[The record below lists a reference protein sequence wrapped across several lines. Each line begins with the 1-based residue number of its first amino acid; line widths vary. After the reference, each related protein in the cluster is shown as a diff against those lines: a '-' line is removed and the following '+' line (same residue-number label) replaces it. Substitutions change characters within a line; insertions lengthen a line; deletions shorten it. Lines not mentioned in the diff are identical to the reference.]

1 MSTLY
6 KQTGYPCWYWSA
18 YYKGKRL
25 RKSTRLSQKSLA
37 QKIQQKWD
45 WMFASDDLS
54 FYGST
59 SVLGPDI
66 HGFMDEHIKVRRRI
80 SINTYNTARAVV
92 NSLSDYLKSINVKTV
107 SDITIKV
114 LDGYIDHLSCSAKT
128 KKNHLIEIRQMLKR
142 AVIEG
147 LLPNNPAEHATLP
160 RVIKA
165 EIHRPLG
172 QYDLEVIF
180 NHAGAWRL
188 YFEFLY
194 RTGLRAGDVA
204 MLTYGNIDKKRKV
217 IVSLIRKS
225 RRVHEV
231 PLSNILLNQI
241 DNQNEDNPLFPS
253 LYTQS
258 ERKLNDNLAKPRKF
272 LQGIL
277 KANGKKK
284 ATLHS
289 FRTTFNNTLRDLGL
303 SIDDRAV
310 LLAHSSSETTK
321 IYTHPNLEL
330 AFEYINKMPDF
341 SHLDS

>member
-37 QKIQQKWD
+37 QKIQIKWD
-45 WMFASDDLS
+45 WMLASDDLS

-80 SINTYNTARAVV
+80 SINTYNTARTVV

-107 SDITIKV
+107 GDITIKV

-160 RVIKA
+160 RIIKA
-165 EIHRPLG
+165 EIHRSLDR
-172 QYDLEVIF
+172 YDLEVVF

-277 KANGKKK
+277 KANNRKK

-341 SHLDS
+341 S

>member
-1 MSTLY
+1 ML
-6 KQTGYPCWYWSA
+6 
-18 YYKGKRL
+18 
-25 RKSTRLSQKSLA
+25 
-37 QKIQQKWD
+37 
-45 WMFASDDLS
+45 ASDDLS
-54 FYGST
+54 FYGRT

-147 LLPNNPAEHATLP
+147 LLPNNPAEHVTLP
-160 RVIKA
+160 RIIKA
-165 EIHRPLG
+165 DIHRSLDW
-172 QYDLEVIF
+172 YDLEVVF

-231 PLSNILLNQI
+231 PISNVLLNQI
-241 DNQNEDNPLFPS
+241 GDLGADQPLFPS

-277 KANGKKK
+277 KANNRKK

-289 FRTTFNNTLRDLGL
+289 FRYH
-303 SIDDRAV
+303 V
-310 LLAHSSSETTK
+310 
-321 IYTHPNLEL
+321 
-330 AFEYINKMPDF
+330 
-341 SHLDS
+341 

>member
-37 QKIQQKWD
+37 QKIQIKWD
-45 WMFASDDLS
+45 WMLASDDLS

-66 HGFMDEHIKVRRRI
+66 REFMDEHLKVRRRI
-80 SINTYNTARAVV
+80 SINTYNTARTVV
-92 NSLSDYLKSINVKTV
+92 NSLGDYLKSINVKTV

-114 LDGYIDHLSCSAKT
+114 LDGYIDHLSCGAKT

-160 RVIKA
+160 RIIKA
-165 EIHRPLG
+165 EIHRSLDR
-172 QYDLEVIF
+172 YDLEVVF

-277 KANGKKK
+277 KANNRKK

-341 SHLDS
+341 S

>member
-1 MSTLY
+1 MLN
-6 KQTGYPCWYWSA
+6 
-18 YYKGKRL
+18 L
-25 RKSTRLSQKSLA
+25 
-37 QKIQQKWD
+37 
-45 WMFASDDLS
+45 
-54 FYGST
+54 
-59 SVLGPDI
+59 
-66 HGFMDEHIKVRRRI
+66 I
-80 SINTYNTARAVV
+80 SE
-92 NSLSDYLKSINVKTV
+92 
-107 SDITIKV
+107 ITIK
-114 LDGYIDHLSCSAKT
+114 LLNGYIDYLSCGAKT

-147 LLPNNPAEHATLP
+147 LLPNNPAEHVTLP
-160 RVIKA
+160 RIIKA

-277 KANGKKK
+277 KANNRKK

-341 SHLDS
+341 S

>member
-37 QKIQQKWD
+37 QKIQIKWD
-45 WMFASDDLS
+45 WMLASDDLS

-142 AVIEG
+142 AVMEG
-147 LLPNNPAEHATLP
+147 LLPNNPAEHVTLP
-160 RVIKA
+160 RIIKA
-165 EIHRPLG
+165 EIHRSLDR
-172 QYDLEVIF
+172 YDLEVVF

-258 ERKLNDNLAKPRKF
+258 ERRLNDNLAKPRKF

-277 KANGKKK
+277 KANNRKK

-341 SHLDS
+341 S

>member
-37 QKIQQKWD
+37 QKIQIKWD
-45 WMFASDDLS
+45 WMLASDDLS

-147 LLPNNPAEHATLP
+147 LLPNNPAEHVTLP
-160 RVIKA
+160 RIIKA
-165 EIHRPLG
+165 EIHRSLDR
-172 QYDLEVIF
+172 YDLEVVF

-277 KANGKKK
+277 KANNRKK

-341 SHLDS
+341 S

>member
-45 WMFASDDLS
+45 WMLASDDLS

-80 SINTYNTARAVV
+80 SINTYNTARTVV

-128 KKNHLIEIRQMLKR
+128 KKNHMIEIRQMLKR

-147 LLPNNPAEHATLP
+147 LLPNNPAEHVTLP
-160 RVIKA
+160 RIIKA

-277 KANGKKK
+277 KANNRKK

-341 SHLDS
+341 S

>member
-1 MSTLY
+1 
-6 KQTGYPCWYWSA
+6 
-18 YYKGKRL
+18 L

-37 QKIQQKWD
+37 QKIQVKWD
-45 WMFASDDLS
+45 WMLASDDLS

-147 LLPNNPAEHATLP
+147 LLPNNPAEHVTLP
-160 RVIKA
+160 RIIKA
-165 EIHRPLG
+165 EIHRSLDR
-172 QYDLEVIF
+172 YDLEVVF

-277 KANGKKK
+277 KANNRKK

-289 FRTTFNNTLRDLGL
+289 FRTTFNNTLRDMGL

-341 SHLDS
+341 S

>member
-6 KQTGYPCWYWSA
+6 KQAGYPCWYWSA

-37 QKIQQKWD
+37 QKIQVKWD
-45 WMFASDDLS
+45 WMLASDDLS

-92 NSLSDYLKSINVKTV
+92 NSLGDYLKSINVKTV

-147 LLPNNPAEHATLP
+147 LLPNNPAEHVTLP
-160 RVIKA
+160 RIIKA
-165 EIHRPLG
+165 DIHRSLDR
-172 QYDLEVIF
+172 YDLEVIF

-277 KANGKKK
+277 KANNRKK

-341 SHLDS
+341 S

>member
-37 QKIQQKWD
+37 QKIQIKWD
-45 WMFASDDLS
+45 WMLASDDLS

-147 LLPNNPAEHATLP
+147 LLPNNPAEHVTLP
-160 RVIKA
+160 RIIKA
-165 EIHRPLG
+165 EIHRSLDR
-172 QYDLEVIF
+172 YDLEVVF

-277 KANGKKK
+277 KANNRKK

-341 SHLDS
+341 SHSDS

>member
-37 QKIQQKWD
+37 QKIQIKWD
-45 WMFASDDLS
+45 WMLASDDLS

-147 LLPNNPAEHATLP
+147 LLPNNPAEHVTLP
-160 RVIKA
+160 RIIKA
-165 EIHRPLG
+165 EIHRSLDR
-172 QYDLEVIF
+172 YDLEVVF

-231 PLSNILLNQI
+231 PISNILLNQI
-241 DNQNEDNPLFPS
+241 GDLGADQPLFPS

-277 KANGKKK
+277 KANNRKK

-341 SHLDS
+341 S

>member
-45 WMFASDDLS
+45 WMLASDDLS

-80 SINTYNTARAVV
+80 SINTYNTARTVV

-107 SDITIKV
+107 GDITIKV

-128 KKNHLIEIRQMLKR
+128 KKNHMIEIRQMLKR

-147 LLPNNPAEHATLP
+147 LLPNNPAEHVTLP
-160 RVIKA
+160 RIIKA

-180 NHAGAWRL
+180 NHAGSWRL

-231 PLSNILLNQI
+231 PLSNVLLDQI
-241 DNQNEDNPLFPS
+241 GEFETDEPLFPT
-253 LYTQS
+253 LYSQS

-341 SHLDS
+341 S

>member
-1 MSTLY
+1 ML
-6 KQTGYPCWYWSA
+6 
-18 YYKGKRL
+18 
-25 RKSTRLSQKSLA
+25 
-37 QKIQQKWD
+37 
-45 WMFASDDLS
+45 ASDDLS

-114 LDGYIDHLSCSAKT
+114 LDGYIDHLSCGAKT

-147 LLPNNPAEHATLP
+147 LLPNNPAEHVTLP
-160 RVIKA
+160 RIIKA
-165 EIHRPLG
+165 EIHRSLDR
-172 QYDLEVIF
+172 YDLEVVF

-277 KANGKKK
+277 KANNRKK

-341 SHLDS
+341 S

>member
-37 QKIQQKWD
+37 QKIQIKWD
-45 WMFASDDLS
+45 WMLASDDLG

-147 LLPNNPAEHATLP
+147 LLPNNPAEHVTLP
-160 RVIKA
+160 RIIKA
-165 EIHRPLG
+165 EIHRSLDR
-172 QYDLEVIF
+172 YDLEVVF

-277 KANGKKK
+277 KANNRKK

-341 SHLDS
+341 S

>member
-37 QKIQQKWD
+37 QKIQIKWD
-45 WMFASDDLS
+45 WMLASDDLS

-80 SINTYNTARAVV
+80 SINTYNTARTVV
-92 NSLSDYLKSINVKTV
+92 NSLGDYLKNINVNTV

-114 LDGYIDHLSCSAKT
+114 LDGYIDHLSCGAKT

-147 LLPNNPAEHATLP
+147 LLPNNPAEHVTLP
-160 RVIKA
+160 RIIKA
-165 EIHRPLG
+165 EIHRSLDR
-172 QYDLEVIF
+172 YDLEVVF

-277 KANGKKK
+277 KANNRKK

-341 SHLDS
+341 S

>member
-1 MSTLY
+1 ML
-6 KQTGYPCWYWSA
+6 
-18 YYKGKRL
+18 
-25 RKSTRLSQKSLA
+25 
-37 QKIQQKWD
+37 
-45 WMFASDDLS
+45 ASDDLS

-147 LLPNNPAEHATLP
+147 LLPNNPAEHVTLP
-160 RVIKA
+160 RIIKA
-165 EIHRPLG
+165 DIHRSLDR
-172 QYDLEVIF
+172 YDLEVVF

-231 PLSNILLNQI
+231 PISNVLLNQI
-241 DNQNEDNPLFPS
+241 GDLGADQPLFPS

-277 KANGKKK
+277 KANNRKK

-341 SHLDS
+341 S

>member
-45 WMFASDDLS
+45 WMLASDDLS

-59 SVLGPDI
+59 SVLRPDI

-80 SINTYNTARAVV
+80 SINTYNTARTVV

-107 SDITIKV
+107 GDITIKV

-128 KKNHLIEIRQMLKR
+128 KKNHMIEIRQMLKR

-147 LLPNNPAEHATLP
+147 LLPNNPAEHVTLP
-160 RVIKA
+160 RIIKA
-165 EIHRPLG
+165 EIHRSLDR
-172 QYDLEVIF
+172 YDLEVVF

-277 KANGKKK
+277 KANNRKK

-341 SHLDS
+341 S

>member
-37 QKIQQKWD
+37 QKIQVKWD
-45 WMFASDDLS
+45 WMLASDDLS

-147 LLPNNPAEHATLP
+147 LLPNNPAEHVTLP
-160 RVIKA
+160 RIIKA
-165 EIHRPLG
+165 EIHRSLDR
-172 QYDLEVIF
+172 YDLEVVF

-289 FRTTFNNTLRDLGL
+289 FRTTFNNTLRDMGL

-341 SHLDS
+341 S

>member
-37 QKIQQKWD
+37 QKIQIKWD
-45 WMFASDDLS
+45 WMLASDDLS

-147 LLPNNPAEHATLP
+147 LLPNNPAEHVTLP
-160 RVIKA
+160 RIIKA
-165 EIHRPLG
+165 EIHRSLDR
-172 QYDLEVIF
+172 YDLEVVF

-277 KANGKKK
+277 KANNRKK

-330 AFEYINKMPDF
+330 AFEYINKMHDF
-341 SHLDS
+341 S

>member
-37 QKIQQKWD
+37 QKIQVKWD
-45 WMFASDDLS
+45 WMLASDDLS

-147 LLPNNPAEHATLP
+147 LLPNNPAEHVTLP
-160 RVIKA
+160 RIIKA
-165 EIHRPLG
+165 EIHRSLDR
-172 QYDLEVIF
+172 YDLEVVF

-231 PLSNILLNQI
+231 PISNVLLNQI
-241 DNQNEDNPLFPS
+241 GDLGADQPLFPR

-258 ERKLNDNLAKPRKF
+258 ERRLNDNLAKPRKF

-277 KANGKKK
+277 KANNRKK

-341 SHLDS
+341 S

>member
-25 RKSTRLSQKSLA
+25 RKSTRLSQKSPA
-37 QKIQQKWD
+37 QKIQLKWD
-45 WMFASDDLS
+45 WMLASDDLS

-147 LLPNNPAEHATLP
+147 LLPNNPAEHVTLP
-160 RVIKA
+160 RIIKA
-165 EIHRPLG
+165 DIHRSLDR
-172 QYDLEVIF
+172 YDLEVVF

-277 KANGKKK
+277 KANNRKK

-341 SHLDS
+341 S

>member
-37 QKIQQKWD
+37 QKIQIKWD
-45 WMFASDDLS
+45 WMLASDDLS

-147 LLPNNPAEHATLP
+147 LLPNNPAEHVTLP
-160 RVIKA
+160 RIIKA
-165 EIHRPLG
+165 EIHRSLDR
-172 QYDLEVIF
+172 YDLEVVF

-204 MLTYGNIDKKRKV
+204 MLTYGNIDMKRKV

-231 PLSNILLNQI
+231 PISNILLNQI
-241 DNQNEDNPLFPS
+241 GDLGADQPLFPS

-277 KANGKKK
+277 KANNRKK

-341 SHLDS
+341 S

>member
-37 QKIQQKWD
+37 QKIQIKWD
-45 WMFASDDLS
+45 WMLASDDLS

-147 LLPNNPAEHATLP
+147 LLPNNPAEHVTLP

-165 EIHRPLG
+165 EIHRSLDR
-172 QYDLEVIF
+172 YDLEVVF

-277 KANGKKK
+277 KANNRKK

-341 SHLDS
+341 S

>member
-37 QKIQQKWD
+37 QKIQIKWD
-45 WMFASDDLS
+45 WMLASDDLS

-80 SINTYNTARAVV
+80 SINTYNTARTVV
-92 NSLSDYLKSINVKTV
+92 NSLGDYLKSINVKTV

-114 LDGYIDHLSCSAKT
+114 LDGYIDHLSCGAKT

-147 LLPNNPAEHATLP
+147 LLPNNPAEHVTLP
-160 RVIKA
+160 RIIKA
-165 EIHRPLG
+165 EIHRSLDR
-172 QYDLEVIF
+172 YDLEVIF

-277 KANGKKK
+277 KANNRKK

-341 SHLDS
+341 S

>member
-1 MSTLY
+1 ML
-6 KQTGYPCWYWSA
+6 
-18 YYKGKRL
+18 
-25 RKSTRLSQKSLA
+25 
-37 QKIQQKWD
+37 
-45 WMFASDDLS
+45 ASDDLS

-147 LLPNNPAEHATLP
+147 LLPNNPAEHVTLP
-160 RVIKA
+160 RIIKA
-165 EIHRPLG
+165 EIHRSLDR
-172 QYDLEVIF
+172 YDLEVVF

-277 KANGKKK
+277 KANNRKK

-289 FRTTFNNTLRDLGL
+289 FRTTFNNTLRDMGL

-341 SHLDS
+341 S

>member
-25 RKSTRLSQKSLA
+25 RKSTRLSQKSHA
-37 QKIQQKWD
+37 QKIQIKWD
-45 WMFASDDLS
+45 WMLASDDLS

-128 KKNHLIEIRQMLKR
+128 KKNHMIEIRQMLKR

-147 LLPNNPAEHATLP
+147 LLPNNPAEHVTLP
-160 RVIKA
+160 RIIKA
-165 EIHRPLG
+165 EIHRSLDR
-172 QYDLEVIF
+172 YDLEVIF

-277 KANGKKK
+277 KANNRKK

-341 SHLDS
+341 S

>member
-37 QKIQQKWD
+37 QKIQVKWD
-45 WMFASDDLS
+45 WMLASDDLS

-147 LLPNNPAEHATLP
+147 LLPNNPAEHVTLP
-160 RVIKA
+160 RIIKA
-165 EIHRPLG
+165 EIHRSLDR
-172 QYDLEVIF
+172 YDLEVVF

-277 KANGKKK
+277 KANNRKK

-341 SHLDS
+341 S

>member
-1 MSTLY
+1 
-6 KQTGYPCWYWSA
+6 
-18 YYKGKRL
+18 L

-37 QKIQQKWD
+37 QKIQIKWD
-45 WMFASDDLS
+45 WMLASDDLS

-147 LLPNNPAEHATLP
+147 LLPNNPAEHVTLP
-160 RVIKA
+160 RIIKA
-165 EIHRPLG
+165 EIHRSLDR
-172 QYDLEVIF
+172 YDLEVVF

-277 KANGKKK
+277 KANNRKK

-341 SHLDS
+341 S

>member
-37 QKIQQKWD
+37 QKIQVKWD
-45 WMFASDDLS
+45 WMLASDDLS

-80 SINTYNTARAVV
+80 SINTYNTARTVV
-92 NSLSDYLKSINVKTV
+92 NSLGDYLKSINVKTV

-114 LDGYIDHLSCSAKT
+114 LDGYIDHLSCGAKT

-147 LLPNNPAEHATLP
+147 LLPNNSAEHVTLP
-160 RVIKA
+160 RIIKA

-321 IYTHPNLEL
+321 IYTHPNL
-330 AFEYINKMPDF
+330 
-341 SHLDS
+341 

>member
-37 QKIQQKWD
+37 QKIQLKWD
-45 WMFASDDLS
+45 WMLASDDLA

-147 LLPNNPAEHATLP
+147 LLPNNPAEHVTLP
-160 RVIKA
+160 RIIKA
-165 EIHRPLG
+165 EIHRSLDR
-172 QYDLEVIF
+172 YDLEVVF

-277 KANGKKK
+277 KANNRKK

-341 SHLDS
+341 S

>member
-45 WMFASDDLS
+45 WMLASDDLS

-66 HGFMDEHIKVRRRI
+66 REFMDEHLKVRRRI
-80 SINTYNTARAVV
+80 SINTYNTARTVI
-92 NSLSDYLKSINVKTV
+92 NSLKTYLDSVNVKSI
-107 SDITIKV
+107 SEITIK
-114 LDGYIDHLSCSAKT
+114 LLNGYIDYLSCGAKT

-147 LLPNNPAEHATLP
+147 LLPNNPAEHVTLP
-160 RVIKA
+160 RIIKA

-231 PLSNILLNQI
+231 PLSNVLLDQI
-241 DNQNEDNPLFPS
+241 GDFGVDQPLFPA
-253 LYTQS
+253 LYSQS

-303 SIDDRAV
+303 SIDDRTA
-310 LLAHSSSETTK
+310 LMAHSSSETTK
-321 IYTHPNLEL
+321 IYTQPNIEKALE
-330 AFEYINKMPDF
+330 YVNKLPTF
-341 SHLDS
+341 

>member
-37 QKIQQKWD
+37 QKIQIKWD
-45 WMFASDDLS
+45 WMLASDDLS

-147 LLPNNPAEHATLP
+147 LLPNNPAEHVTLP
-160 RVIKA
+160 RIIKA
-165 EIHRPLG
+165 EIHRSLDR
-172 QYDLEVIF
+172 YDLEVVF

-231 PLSNILLNQI
+231 PISNILLNQI
-241 DNQNEDNPLFPS
+241 GDLGADQPLFPS

-277 KANGKKK
+277 KANNRKK

-330 AFEYINKMPDF
+330 AFEYINKMPNF
-341 SHLDS
+341 S

>member
-1 MSTLY
+1 MSSLH
-6 KQTGYPCWYWSA
+6 KQEGYSCWYWSA

-37 QKIQQKWD
+37 QKIQIKWD
-45 WMFASDDLS
+45 WMLASDDLS

-114 LDGYIDHLSCSAKT
+114 LDGYIDHLSCGAKT

-147 LLPNNPAEHATLP
+147 LLPNNPAEHVTLP
-160 RVIKA
+160 RILKA

-258 ERKLNDNLAKPRKF
+258 ERRLNDNLAKPRKF

-277 KANGKKK
+277 KANNRKK

-341 SHLDS
+341 S

>member
-37 QKIQQKWD
+37 QKIQVKWD
-45 WMFASDDLS
+45 WMLASDDLS

-147 LLPNNPAEHATLP
+147 LLPNNPAEHVTLP
-160 RVIKA
+160 RIIKA
-165 EIHRPLG
+165 EIHRSLDR
-172 QYDLEVIF
+172 YDLEVVF

-277 KANGKKK
+277 KANNRKK

-289 FRTTFNNTLRDLGL
+289 FRTTFNNTLRDMGL

-341 SHLDS
+341 S